1 MDKPKTKKEIA
12 HEMGIS
18 PKTLYRWLKAK
29 NIKIPRGL
37 INEADQQLIHQQ
49 LNNSKMT

>member
-18 PKTLYRWLKAK
+18 PRTLSRWLKAK
-29 NIKIPRGL
+29 NIQLPRGL
-37 INEADQQLIHQQ
+37 INEADQQLIKQVLAH
-49 LNNSKMT
+49 SKLS